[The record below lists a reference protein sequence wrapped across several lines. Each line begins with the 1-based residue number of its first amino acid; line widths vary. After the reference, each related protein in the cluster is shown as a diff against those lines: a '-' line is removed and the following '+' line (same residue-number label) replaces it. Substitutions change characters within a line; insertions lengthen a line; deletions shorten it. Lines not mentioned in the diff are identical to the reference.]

1 MRTIEQYFRVLGL
14 EPGATL
20 ADVKKAHR
28 FLVQTFHED
37 KYPDDSPHKE
47 KAREKMIAINEAYA
61 ELKTFFIANP
71 DGVPAGGWG
80 QGTSDQFSNNS
91 SDEMDWQNWQSRQNS
106 SAGDEIKQWQVNETA
121 RREALKVDES
131 KNQRR
136 LIGVWGRVAVWLSLY
151 MMWSGH
157 GCSGSINQA
166 GDDWNLQYAKQTM
179 EYKLQR
185 NEATE
190 ADLQR
195 LRHMKEQ
202 YNKDANAFNMSFIFL
217 YGFGAVLL
225 YLTFAT
231 KPKNALANW
240 VDTGSFVWSDVTPA
254 KEKEA
259 VAS

>member
-1 MRTIEQYFRVLGL
+1 
-14 EPGATL
+14 
-20 ADVKKAHR
+20 
-28 FLVQTFHED
+28 
-37 KYPDDSPHKE
+37 
-47 KAREKMIAINEAYA
+47 
-61 ELKTFFIANP
+61 
-71 DGVPAGGWG
+71 
-80 QGTSDQFSNNS
+80 
-91 SDEMDWQNWQSRQNS
+91 
-106 SAGDEIKQWQVNETA
+106 
-121 RREALKVDES
+121 
-131 KNQRR
+131 
-136 LIGVWGRVAVWLSLY
+136 
-151 MMWSGH
+151 
-157 GCSGSINQA
+157 
-166 GDDWNLQYAKQTM
+166 
-179 EYKLQR
+179 LQR